1 MLYAFLNK
9 PVLIKKLECPP
20 SKGYILYRL
29 TCLRNSKFC
38 IYRKIAY
45 GVEKKYIYFIKK
57 FQIGSITVISLL
69 ITELHTQEYVAHKD
83 FSVMIDK
90 T

>member
-1 MLYAFLNK
+1 MIEIGTFWK
-9 PVLIKKLECPP
+9 IKKNIILLNTNYLEQ
-20 SKGYILYRL
+20 STFIVLK
-29 TCLRNSKFC
+29 NSF
-38 IYRKIAY
+38 R
-45 GVEKKYIYFIKK
+45 
-57 FQIGSITVISLL
+57 SITVISLL

>member
-1 MLYAFLNK
+1 MFPLAR
-9 PVLIKKLECPP
+9 
-20 SKGYILYRL
+20 LYRL
-29 TCLRNSKFC
+29 ALEIRSFVSTE
-38 IYRKIAY
+38 IAY

-69 ITELHTQEYVAHKD
+69 ITELHTQELVAHKD
-83 FSVMIDK
+83 YNYNNGK

>member
-1 MLYAFLNK
+1 MSPLAR
-9 PVLIKKLECPP
+9 
-20 SKGYILYRL
+20 LYRL
-29 TCLRNSKFC
+29 ALEIRNFVSTE
-38 IYRKIAY
+38 IAY